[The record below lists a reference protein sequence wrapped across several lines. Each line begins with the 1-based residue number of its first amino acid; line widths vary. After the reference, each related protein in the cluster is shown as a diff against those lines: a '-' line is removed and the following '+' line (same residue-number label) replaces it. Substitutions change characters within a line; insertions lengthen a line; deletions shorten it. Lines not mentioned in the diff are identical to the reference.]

1 MPIVQYKGKPPEQRI
16 ADRLRSSS
24 PSASMKVQ
32 DRLPAD
38 ATKETNPMRTV
49 SNCYYGGSQTPQTKG
64 TNNGY

>member
-24 PSASMKVQ
+24 PSAAAKVQ
-32 DRLPAD
+32 DHRPAD
-38 ATKETNPMRTV
+38 ATTTNVPNRVV

-64 TNNGY
+64 NGNG